1 MSSQPK
7 KAPPRKA
14 TSRGVAKKQVTAK
27 KLPSR
32 RRTWFRRILWTVVL
46 VVALGTAFIAVLLA
60 RTEVPTPNELATSEA
75 TVVYYADGVN
85 EVGRLGESTRRSVP
99 LDQIPTDVQLAV
111 LAAED
116 RDFYNHGGI
125 SPLGIARAAFN
136 NVTGGSTQGGSTIT
150 QQYAKIAYLTQDR
163 TWDRKIREA
172 LLAFKL
178 ETVISKEQ
186 ILEDYL
192 NTIYFGRNANGI
204 EAAATAYFGLPV
216 SELNF
221 EQAAVLAAVIKSP
234 SILSAEES
242 IDALKARWTYVIDSM
257 QVMGSI
263 TPEQAEAAQFP
274 DIIAFKQKDRLGG
287 QVGFLLTAVEQ
298 QLLAQGFDQDEIQRG
313 GLKVYSSFDRKAQRA
328 AQRAVRDNG
337 PTSGTE
343 GLRIGLAAVRPGT
356 GEVVAMYGGK
366 NFIDD
371 QINNATR
378 QFAQAGSTF
387 KPFALAAGLEQGVLL
402 NSLWSGDSPSTVNG
416 YTFNNYGNK
425 SFGTV
430 SLLQA
435 TELSINSAYVEME
448 ADIGVGSVAEA
459 AMKAGISPD
468 TPGMN
473 LDALDLTFV
482 LGTASPSGLEI
493 ASAYATFANQ
503 GVRTQTTFITK
514 VLGSNEG
521 LLYEFDPQL
530 TTEFSPDVANTVNY
544 ALERVVT
551 SGTGKA
557 ALLLDRP
564 AGAKTGTTDD
574 NKSAWFAGYTPQ
586 LSAAVLMA
594 KEDSSGMPISMSG
607 TGGLQTVTGGSFPAA
622 IWTAFMRD
630 ALKNEPV
637 VDFAAPPEDALVPIE
652 CPDFIEADLED
663 IPFGCP
669 VPEVLNEFGPE
680 EEMGSGP
687 DPVEGDL
694 IEGEPV
700 DPLLPTEPTP
710 PTEPTLPAE
719 PANEFGPDPTAGF
732 EDPTVGEGRPE

>member
-1 MSSQPK
+1 VSTPRK
-7 KAPPRKA
+7 KASPVKPR
-14 TSRGVAKKQVTAK
+14 
-27 KLPSR
+27 LW
-32 RRTWFRRILWTVVL
+32 RRTWFRRLLWSVILI
-46 VVALGTAFIAVLLA
+46 AAIGTAVFAVLLA

-75 TVVYYADGVN
+75 TVVYYADGKN

-99 LDQIPTDVQLAV
+99 LDQVPTDVQMAV

-125 SPLGIARAAFN
+125 SPIGIARAAFN
-136 NVTGGSTQGGSTIT
+136 NVTGGNTQGGSTIT

-178 ETVISKEQ
+178 ETIISKEQ

-204 EAAATAYFGLPV
+204 EAASIAYFGVPV
-216 SELNF
+216 SELNY
-221 EQAAVLAAVIKSP
+221 EQAAVLASVIKSP
-234 SILSAEES
+234 SVLSAEEN
-242 IDALKARWTYVIDSM
+242 IDSLQARWAYVIDSM
-257 QVMGSI
+257 RDMGAI
-263 TPEQAEAAQFP
+263 TPEQAESARFP
-274 DIIAFKQKDRLGG
+274 EIIEFRQKDRLGG
-287 QVGFLLTAVEQ
+287 QVGYLLTAVEQ
-298 QLLAQGFDQDEIQRG
+298 QLLAQGFDQEEIQRG
-313 GLKVYSSFDRKAQRA
+313 GLKVYSSFERRAQRA
-328 AQRAVRDNG
+328 AQRAVRENG

-366 NFIDD
+366 DFIDD

-387 KPFALAAGLEQGVLL
+387 KTFALAAGLEQGVPL
-402 NSLWSGDSPSTVNG
+402 NSLWNGNSPSTVNG
-416 YTFNNYGNK
+416 YTFNNYGNN
-425 SFGTV
+425 SYGTV

-459 AMKAGISPD
+459 AMKAGIPAD

-482 LGTASPSGLEI
+482 LGTASPSALNV
-493 ASAYATFANQ
+493 AQAYATFANE
-503 GVRTQTTFITK
+503 GVRVQTTFITR
-514 VLGSNEG
+514 VVGSNDG
-521 LLYEFDPQL
+521 LLYEFEPQL
-530 TTEFSPDVANTVNY
+530 VSEFSPDVANSVNY

-557 ALLLDRP
+557 ALALDRP

-594 KEDSSGMPISMSG
+594 KEDSAGMPISMSG

-630 ALKNEPV
+630 SLKNEPV
-637 VDFAAPPEDALVPIE
+637 IEFAPPPADALVPIE

-663 IPFGCP
+663 IPYGCP
-669 VPEVLNEFGPE
+669 VPDVLNEFGPE
-680 EEMGSGP
+680 EGMGSGP
-687 DPVEGDL
+687 DPF
-694 IEGEPV
+694 EGEQRDPALPV
-700 DPLLPTEPTP
+700 EPD
-710 PTEPTLPAE
+710 
-719 PANEFGPDPTAGF
+719 NEFGPDPATGF
-732 EDPTVGEGRPE
+732 EDPTVDEGRPD

>member
-1 MSSQPK
+1 VSTPSK
-7 KAPPRKA
+7 KASSTKPP
-14 TSRGVAKKQVTAK
+14 
-27 KLPSR
+27 LWR
-32 RRTWFRRILWTVVL
+32 RVWFRRVL
-46 VVALGTAFIAVLLA
+46 LLIVLTAAIGTAVFAVLLA

-75 TVVYYADGVN
+75 TVVYYADGKN

-99 LDQIPTDVQLAV
+99 LDQIPIDVQMAV

-136 NVTGGSTQGGSTIT
+136 NVTGGNTQGGSTIT

-204 EAAATAYFGLPV
+204 EAASIAYFGQPV
-216 SELNF
+216 SEINY
-221 EQAAVLAAVIKSP
+221 EQAAVLASVIKSP
-234 SILSAEES
+234 SALSTEEN
-242 IDALKARWTYVIDSM
+242 IDSLKARWAYVIDSM
-257 QVMGSI
+257 LDMGSI
-263 TPEQAEAAQFP
+263 TPRQAESAQFP
-274 DIIAFKQKDRLGG
+274 DIIDFLQKDRLGG

-298 QLLAQGFDQDEIQRG
+298 QLLAQGFDQEEIQRG
-313 GLKVYSSFDRKAQRA
+313 GLKVYSSFDRRAQRA

-387 KPFALAAGLEQGVLL
+387 KTFALAAGLEQGVPL
-402 NSLWSGDSPSTVNG
+402 NSLWNGDSPSTVNG
-416 YTFNNYGNK
+416 YTFNNYGNN
-425 SFGTV
+425 SYGTV

-459 AMKAGISPD
+459 AMKAGIPAE

-482 LGTASPSGLEI
+482 LGTASPSGLDV
-493 ASAYATFANQ
+493 ANAYATFANQ
-503 GVRTQTTFITK
+503 GIRAQTTFITR
-514 VLGSNEG
+514 VIGANDG
-521 LLYEFDPQL
+521 LLFEFDPQL
-530 TTEFSPDVANTVNY
+530 LPEFSPDVANTVNY
-544 ALERVVT
+544 ALERVVN

-557 ALLLDRP
+557 ALALGRP

-574 NKSAWFAGYTPQ
+574 NKSAWFAGFTPQ

-630 ALKNEPV
+630 ALKNDPIVEFV
-637 VDFAAPPEDALVPIE
+637 PPPADALVPIE

-669 VPEVLNEFGPE
+669 VPEIINEFGPE
-680 EEMGSGP
+680 EGMGSGP
-687 DPVEGDL
+687 DPFET
-694 IEGEPV
+694 EPV
-700 DPLLPTEPTP
+700 DPAPVDPALPVEPD
-710 PTEPTLPAE
+710 
-719 PANEFGPDPTAGF
+719 NEFGPDPATGF
-732 EDPTVGEGRPE
+732 EDPTVDEGRPE

>member
-7 KAPPRKA
+7 KAPPTKA
-14 TSRGVAKKQVTAK
+14 TSRGAAKKQVTAK

-46 VVALGTAFIAVLLA
+46 VVGLGTAFIAVLLA

-234 SILSAEES
+234 SILSAEEN

-473 LDALDLTFV
+473 LDSLDLTFV

-521 LLYEFDPQL
+521 LLYEFDPQV

-557 ALLLDRP
+557 ALSLDRP

-637 VDFAAPPEDALVPIE
+637 VDFAPPPEDALVPIE

-680 EEMGSGP
+680 AEMGSGP

-710 PTEPTLPAE
+710 PVEPTPPAE
-719 PANEFGPDPTAGF
+719 PANEFGPDPAAGL

>member
-1 MSSQPK
+1 MSTPRT
-7 KAPPRKA
+7 KASSRKPA
-14 TSRGVAKKQVTAK
+14 SRGAGKKRVTHEK
-27 KLPSR
+27 PRLW
-32 RRTWFRRILWTVVL
+32 RRTWFRRLLWFVIL
-46 VVALGTAFIAVLLA
+46 VAAIGTAILAVILV
-60 RTEVPTPNELATSEA
+60 RTEVPSPNELATSEA
-75 TVVYYADGVN
+75 TVVYYADGKN

-99 LDQIPTDVQLAV
+99 LDQVPLDVQMAV

-125 SPLGIARAAFN
+125 SPIGIARAAFN
-136 NVTGGSTQGGSTIT
+136 NVTGGNTQGGSTIT

-178 ETVISKEQ
+178 ETIISKEQ

-204 EAAATAYFGLPV
+204 EAASITYFGVPV

-221 EQAAVLAAVIKSP
+221 EQAAVLASVIKSP
-234 SILSAEES
+234 SVLSADEN
-242 IDALKARWTYVIDSM
+242 IDSLKARWAYVIDSM
-257 QVMGSI
+257 RDMGAI
-263 TPEQAEAAQFP
+263 TPDQAESARFP
-274 DIIAFKQKDRLGG
+274 DIIEFRQKDRLGG
-287 QVGFLLTAVEQ
+287 QVGYLLTAVEQ
-298 QLLAQGFDQDEIQRG
+298 QLLAQGFDQEEIQRG
-313 GLKVYSSFDRKAQRA
+313 GLKVYSSFERRAQRA
-328 AQRAVRDNG
+328 AQRAVRENG
-337 PTSGTE
+337 PTTGTE
-343 GLRIGLAAVRPGT
+343 GLRIGLAAVRPQT

-387 KPFALAAGLEQGVLL
+387 KTFALAAGLQQGLPL
-402 NSLWSGDSPSTVNG
+402 NSLWSGNSPSTVNG
-416 YTFNNYGNK
+416 YTFNNYGNN
-425 SFGTV
+425 SYGTV

-459 AMKAGISPD
+459 AMKAGIPAD

-482 LGTASPSGLEI
+482 LGTASPSALNV
-493 ASAYATFANQ
+493 AHAYATFANE
-503 GVRTQTTFITK
+503 GVRAQTTFISR
-514 VLGSNEG
+514 VIGSNDG
-521 LLYEFDPQL
+521 LLFEFKPQL
-530 TTEFSPDVANTVNY
+530 ISEFSPDVANSVNY

-594 KEDSSGMPISMSG
+594 KEDSAGMPISMSG

-630 ALKNEPV
+630 TLKNEPV
-637 VDFAAPPEDALVPIE
+637 VEFVPPPADALVPIE
-652 CPDFIEADLED
+652 CPDFIESNLED
-663 IPFGCP
+663 IPYGCP
-669 VPEVLNEFGPE
+669 IPDVINEFGPE
-680 EEMGSGP
+680 ESMGSGP
-687 DPVEGDL
+687 DPFEGGEEDPAVPV
-694 IEGEPV
+694 EPV
-700 DPLLPTEPTP
+700 D
-710 PTEPTLPAE
+710 
-719 PANEFGPDPTAGF
+719 EFGPEPVAEL
-732 EDPTVGEGRPE
+732 EDPTVDEGRPD